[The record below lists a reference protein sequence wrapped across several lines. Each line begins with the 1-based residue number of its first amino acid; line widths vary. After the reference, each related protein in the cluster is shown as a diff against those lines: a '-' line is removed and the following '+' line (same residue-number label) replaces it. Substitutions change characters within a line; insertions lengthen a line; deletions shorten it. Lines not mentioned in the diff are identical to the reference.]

1 MIAHVM
7 LLDAWYRQPMKRWG
21 LSQLLSV
28 AHVQMCIKKRRLFP
42 IPVGSTAKMSLLVY
56 NTFSIAAFSSGDLN
70 VAASLLY
77 KSLNCF
83 NASLDFVT
91 VTRLSGTDKG
101 MSCSIRACL
110 YGHSTSSHSAEVD
123 AVPEVKAVPHSAE
136 VEAVPR
142 SAEVEAEPC
151 SAEVETEVEAVP
163 RSAEVEAIS
172 HSAEVEAEPRSAEE
186 EAVPRSAEEEAVP
199 RSADVEAV
207 PRSAEVEAEV
217 EGALSRMLI
226 LAGPSAFILG
236 SPPLC
241 HKPTR

>member
-1 MIAHVM
+1 
-7 LLDAWYRQPMKRWG
+7 
-21 LSQLLSV
+21 
-28 AHVQMCIKKRRLFP
+28 
-42 IPVGSTAKMSLLVY
+42 MSLLVY

-77 KSLNCF
+77 KSLNYF

-101 MSCSIRACL
+101 MSCSIRARL
-110 YGHSTSSHSAEVD
+110 YGHSTSSHSAE
-123 AVPEVKAVPHSAE
+123 EE
-136 VEAVPR
+136 
-142 SAEVEAEPC
+142 
-151 SAEVETEVEAVP
+151 AEVET
-163 RSAEVEAIS
+163 
-172 HSAEVEAEPRSAEE
+172 
-186 EAVPRSAEEEAVP
+186 
-199 RSADVEAV
+199 V

-236 SPPLC
+236 SSPLC